1 MLRAS
6 IIADCL
12 KQQPQNYPLPEIN
25 MPLDRRFCVAPML
38 DWTDRH
44 CRYFFRLISQH
55 SMLYTEMLTT
65 GAILHGDSDHHLQ
78 MDPFEHPVA
87 LQLGGSNPKDLA
99 LACKMAAQ
107 YDYAEINLN
116 CGCPSDRVQ
125 NGMFGAVMMKDAQ
138 VTANCVSAMRE
149 AVDLPITVKHR
160 IGVDEYDS
168 YQFLADFVGTVAEA
182 GCEVFLVHARKAWLK
197 GLSPK
202 QNREIPELNYDR
214 VYQLKK
220 DFPHLEIII
229 NGGVTTLEQSTEH
242 LKLLDG
248 VMVGRE
254 AYTNPYLLASVDQII
269 YGANTPIKSREKVAE
284 EFLKYVDNELSK
296 GTKLNAMTRHILG
309 LFHGMPGARQFR
321 RHISE
326 NAFKHSASI
335 EVLTTALAKT
345 SGVNG

>member
-1 MLRAS
+1 MLPS
-6 IIADCL
+6 DSNSL
-12 KQQPQNYPLPEIN
+12 KKTPLN
-25 MPLDRRFCVAPML
+25 RKFCVAPML

-44 CRYFFRLISQH
+44 CRYFLRLISQH
-55 SMLYTEMLTT
+55 SVLYTEMITT
-65 GAILHGDSDHHLQ
+65 GAILYGDTHRHLQ

-87 LQLGGSNPKDLA
+87 LQLGGSNPAA
-99 LACKMAAQ
+99 LARACVLASQ
-107 YDYAEINLN
+107 YNYAEINLN

-125 NGMFGAVMMKDAQ
+125 NGMFGAVMMKNAQ
-138 VTANCVSAMRE
+138 VTADCIAAMQD

-160 IGVDEYDS
+160 IGVDDFDS
-168 YQFLADFVGTVAEA
+168 YEFLCEFVDTIAKT
-182 GCEVFLVHARKAWLK
+182 GCDTFLVHARKAWLK

-202 QNREIPELNYDR
+202 QNREVPELNYDR

-229 NGGVTTLEQSTEH
+229 NGGITSLEQSSEH
-242 LKLLDG
+242 LKHLDG

-269 YGANTPIKSREKVAE
+269 YGSENPIKSRKIVAE
-284 EFLKYVDNELSK
+284 EFLKYVDNELTK

-309 LFHGMPGARQFR
+309 LYHGMSGARQFR

-326 NAFKHSASI
+326 NAHKPSATI
-335 EVLTTALAKT
+335 EVLQTALEKT

>member
-1 MLRAS
+1 M
-6 IIADCL
+6 I
-12 KQQPQNYPLPEIN
+12 
-25 MPLDRRFCVAPML
+25 DRRFCVAPML

-44 CRYFFRLISQH
+44 CRYFLRLISQH

-65 GAILHGDSDHHLQ
+65 GAIIYGDSDYHLQ

-99 LACKMAAQ
+99 TACKMAAQ
-107 YDYAEINLN
+107 YAYAEINLN

-125 NGMFGAVMMKDAQ
+125 NGMFGAVMMKNAEI
-138 VTANCVSAMRE
+138 TANCVSAMRE

-160 IGVDEYDS
+160 IGVDDYDS
-168 YQFLADFVGTVAEA
+168 YDFLRDFVGRVADS

-229 NGGVTTLEQSTEH
+229 NGGITTLEQSQEH
-242 LKLLDG
+242 LQHLDG

-254 AYTNPYLLASVDQII
+254 AYTNPYLLASVDRDI
-269 YGANTPIKSREKVAE
+269 YGATYDIKTRRQIAE
-284 EFLKYVDNELSK
+284 EFLQYADIELSK

-309 LFHGMPGARQFR
+309 LFHGMPGARQYR

-326 NAFKHSASI
+326 NAHKPSATI
-335 EVLTTALAKT
+335 EVLTSALEKT
-345 SGVNG
+345 SGEYN